1 MKKPLL
7 VFVTIILVF
16 IAFSPSLKNGF
27 VNWDDQAQV
36 TENPLL
42 REFSLGGIKTIF
54 TTFHLLNYHPL
65 ALLSYMCELKAFGF
79 NPFIYH
85 LTSLLLHLLNTLLVY
100 WLIYKLTN
108 NFPVACLTSLFF
120 GIHPLQVEAIA
131 WISSRREPL
140 YSLFFLGSLIGYISY
155 RKTARQRYYILSLI
169 LFLLALLSKATSVVL
184 PLVLILCDYFMGV
197 KIDKKVFAKKWPYYI
212 LALLFI
218 GITAYIRIA
227 GTDFNRNE
235 SLRIFHNI
243 IIASHSIIFYLSKI
257 VAPIRL
263 SVLYPYPYDDWT
275 KLPLHFLILPFVVLG
290 LGILTA
296 YSARY
301 NRKII
306 FGSGFYLITLLPV
319 LQLIR
324 SRSAM
329 LAADHYA
336 YLPLIGIFY
345 LVSEGCVWLFLRKD
359 SAGRIIRL
367 ITFFI
372 IIAVVSAL
380 VLLTQQR
387 CSKWKD
393 SLTLWN
399 DTLAIYPN
407 MSIAHSQRG
416 LLSFEKRDFEKA
428 KADFEEALVHGHSYF
443 DKNFRIYY
451 HIDVGRVFLA
461 QGKVEEA
468 KKIFETIKENYPIKS
483 DVYFNLAECQ
493 WRLGKPKEA
502 FALYE
507 KTLQIN
513 PYHLKTYISL
523 SILLNAQGKT
533 EEATQLLQ
541 NVLGLDPYYL
551 DAYKTLISIYKKAG
565 RNKDIFLLYKKMV
578 DNNVGYFLA
587 YYTIG
592 NAYCQVNKEKLAIPL
607 FKKAIL
613 LRPESANA
621 YFSLG
626 KAYSLIG
633 KHKEAIRNFTYAIK
647 IRPEFPQAYHNLAI
661 SYYAL
666 KRYDMAISYCDKAIG
681 LGDKVEPSFLELLKA
696 HRK

>member
-197 KIDKKVFAKKWPYYI
+197 KLGFKNQKEKIPFLI
-212 LALLFI
+212 LAILFI
-218 GITAYIRIA
+218 GISIWARILGNDFSQHDSLNISHNTRIA
-227 GTDFNRNE
+227 SYGI
-235 SLRIFHNI
+235 L
-243 IIASHSIIFYLSKI
+243 FYLSKTL
-257 VAPIRL
+257 VPIKL
-263 SVLYPYPYDDWT
+263 SVIYPYPYPEWNVF
-275 KLPLHFLILPFVVLG
+275 PLYFNIFPLMVLAACT
-290 LGILTA
+290 LVI
-296 YSARY
+296 YSARFS
-301 NRKII
+301 RKII
-306 FGSGFYLITLLPV
+306 FGSCFFLLTLLPV
-319 LQLIR
+319 LQLVR
-324 SRSAM
+324 SSTAM

-399 DTLAIYPN
+399 DTLSKYPN
-407 MSIAHSQRG
+407 NAAAYNQRG
-416 LLSFEKRDFEKA
+416 DIFFSMNEFEKA
-428 KADFEEALVHGHSYF
+428 ESDFRMAIAYGNSFF
-443 DKNFRIYY
+443 DEKVRIAYSLN
-451 HIDVGRVFLA
+451 VGRCLLA
-461 QGKVEEA
+461 QGRINDAIAAFEEI
-468 KKIFETIKENYPIKS
+468 KKYYPLQY

-502 FALYE
+502 FALY
-507 KTLQIN
+507 
-513 PYHLKTYISL
+513 
-523 SILLNAQGKT
+523 
-533 EEATQLLQ
+533 
-541 NVLGLDPYYL
+541 
-551 DAYKTLISIYKKAG
+551 
-565 RNKDIFLLYKKMV
+565 
-578 DNNVGYFLA
+578 
-587 YYTIG
+587 
-592 NAYCQVNKEKLAIPL
+592 
-607 FKKAIL
+607 
-613 LRPESANA
+613 
-621 YFSLG
+621 
-626 KAYSLIG
+626 
-633 KHKEAIRNFTYAIK
+633 
-647 IRPEFPQAYHNLAI
+647 
-661 SYYAL
+661 
-666 KRYDMAISYCDKAIG
+666 
-681 LGDKVEPSFLELLKA
+681 
-696 HRK
+696 